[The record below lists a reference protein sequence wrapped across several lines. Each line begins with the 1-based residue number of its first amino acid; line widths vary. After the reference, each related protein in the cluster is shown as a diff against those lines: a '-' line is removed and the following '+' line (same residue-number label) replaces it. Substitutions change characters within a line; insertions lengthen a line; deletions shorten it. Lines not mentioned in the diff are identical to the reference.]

1 MVSGIAMFL
10 SSLMVR
16 RLRVNWWLARCV
28 LFGVLVDV
36 ETASAISFVD
46 QAAEA
51 GVALGDMTLERSVER
66 RMDEHGVP
74 GAGRCE
80 RTSEER
86 E

>member
-1 MVSGIAMFL
+1 M
-10 SSLMVR
+10 
-16 RLRVNWWLARCV
+16 
-28 LFGVLVDV
+28 
-36 ETASAISFVD
+36 
-46 QAAEA
+46 
-51 GVALGDMTLERSVER
+51 GDMTLERCVER